1 MVFHTKAFINNSSKD
16 CQEVFDRMIL
26 INERLRGIE
35 EKENS
40 VGRELQEYLENQTES
55 AVTSLSKYLTSSEVV
70 QKFTSWTLDDTP
82 RAMGKW
88 EVTKIYIQE
97 ALIIT
102 KRLQEFIA
110 EWEEREQVFSSAR
123 GSLIQHF
130 QQRYSYVVEQLENL
144 ESFVIAED
152 VPVLANDCLPSEK
165 FSMASKVVIGVT
177 SPIWVPIGVVAF
189 VLSVPVVGVVAM
201 KEKLGNWN
209 KIRKY
214 ENDKCGFMA
223 KASLEYLLEATKKQN
238 LKSLVVEQLKEARIC
253 LEQVVNRIPEL
264 IKADRIL
271 CQKLTNDSSSQK
283 ELDIYRPIHERS
295 LQLRRKMAFFGI
307 QEVSIMDISCD
318 DLELRADK
326 ISPLGRDAFTTV
338 HRGTLKMRRKDESVE
353 VAVKVWNSEL
363 KNFDASDFLSERETL
378 RLVSLIHF

>member
-1 MVFHTKAFINNSSKD
+1 
-16 CQEVFDRMIL
+16 MIL
-26 INERLRGIE
+26 INERLCGIE

-40 VGRELQEYLENQTES
+40 VGRELQDYLENQTES
-55 AVTSLSKYLTSSEVV
+55 AVTSLSKYLTSSDVV

-97 ALIIT
+97 ALT

-110 EWEEREQVFSSAR
+110 EWEERKQVFSGAR

-165 FSMASKVVIGVT
+165 FSVASKVVIGVT

-223 KASLEYLLEATKKQN
+223 KASLEYRLEAAKKQN
-238 LKSLVVEQLKEARIC
+238 LKSLVVEQLKEARVC

-283 ELDIYRPIHERS
+283 ELDINRPIHERS
-295 LQLRRKMAFFGI
+295 LQLRRKMAVFGI
-307 QEVSIMDISCD
+307 QEVSIKFHLSVGKH
-318 DLELRADK
+318 L
-326 ISPLGRDAFTTV
+326 
-338 HRGTLKMRRKDESVE
+338 GTLKIRGKDESVE

-363 KNFDASDFLSERETL
+363 ENFDASDFLSERETL

>member
-1 MVFHTKAFINNSSKD
+1 MNASVA
-16 CQEVFDRMIL
+16 
-26 INERLRGIE
+26 LR
-35 EKENS
+35 KENS

-55 AVTSLSKYLTSSEVV
+55 AVTSLSKYLTSSDVV

-97 ALIIT
+97 ALT
-102 KRLQEFIA
+102 KRPQEFIA
-110 EWEEREQVFSSAR
+110 EWEEREQVFSGAR

-152 VPVLANDCLPSEK
+152 VPALANDCLPSEK
-165 FSMASKVVIGVT
+165 FSVASKVVIGVT

-238 LKSLVVEQLKEARIC
+238 LKSLVV
-253 LEQVVNRIPEL
+253 
-264 IKADRIL
+264 
-271 CQKLTNDSSSQK
+271 
-283 ELDIYRPIHERS
+283 
-295 LQLRRKMAFFGI
+295 
-307 QEVSIMDISCD
+307 
-318 DLELRADK
+318 
-326 ISPLGRDAFTTV
+326 
-338 HRGTLKMRRKDESVE
+338 
-353 VAVKVWNSEL
+353 
-363 KNFDASDFLSERETL
+363 
-378 RLVSLIHF
+378 

>member
-1 MVFHTKAFINNSSKD
+1 M
-16 CQEVFDRMIL
+16 

-40 VGRELQEYLENQTES
+40 VGRELQEYLENQRES
-55 AVTSLSKYLTSSEVV
+55 AVTSLSKYLTSSDVV

-97 ALIIT
+97 ALT
-102 KRLQEFIA
+102 KRLQEFIT
-110 EWEEREQVFSSAR
+110 VFSGAR

-144 ESFVIAED
+144 ESFVIADLED
-152 VPVLANDCLPSEK
+152 VPALANDCLPSEK
-165 FSMASKVVIGVT
+165 FSVASKVVIGVT

-223 KASLEYLLEATKKQN
+223 KASLEYLLEAAKKQN
-238 LKSLVVEQLKEARIC
+238 LKSLVVEQLKEARVC

-363 KNFDASDFLSERETL
+363 ENFDASDFLSERETL

>member
-1 MVFHTKAFINNSSKD
+1 
-16 CQEVFDRMIL
+16 MIL
-26 INERLRGIE
+26 INERLCGIE

-40 VGRELQEYLENQTES
+40 VGRELQDYLKNQTES
-55 AVTSLSKYLTSSEVV
+55 AVTSLSKYLTSSDVV

-97 ALIIT
+97 ALT

-110 EWEEREQVFSSAR
+110 EREEREQVFSGAR

-144 ESFVIAED
+144 ESFVIPED

-165 FSMASKVVIGVT
+165 FSVASKVVIGVT

-223 KASLEYLLEATKKQN
+223 KASLEYLLEAAKKQN
-238 LKSLVVEQLKEARIC
+238 LKSLVVEQLKEARVC
-253 LEQVVNRIPEL
+253 LEQVVNCIPEL

-271 CQKLTNDSSSQK
+271 CQKLTSDSSSQK

-295 LQLRRKMAFFGI
+295 LQLRRKMAVFGI
-307 QEVSIMDISCD
+307 QEVSIMDVSCD

-326 ISPLGRDAFTTV
+326 ISPLIYHCPSRDIKNA
-338 HRGTLKMRRKDESVE
+338 RK
-353 VAVKVWNSEL
+353 
-363 KNFDASDFLSERETL
+363 R
-378 RLVSLIHF
+378 

>member
-1 MVFHTKAFINNSSKD
+1 MVFHTKAFINNSFKD
-16 CQEVFDRMIL
+16 RQEVFDRMIL

-55 AVTSLSKYLTSSEVV
+55 AVTSLSKYLTSSDVV

-97 ALIIT
+97 ALT

-110 EWEEREQVFSSAR
+110 EWEEREQVFSGAR
-123 GSLIQHF
+123 GSLIQHC

-165 FSMASKVVIGVT
+165 FSVASKVVIGVT
-177 SPIWVPIGVVAF
+177 CPIWVPIGVVAF
-189 VLSVPVVGVVAM
+189 VLSVPVVGVVAI

-223 KASLEYLLEATKKQN
+223 KASLEYLLEAAKKQN
-238 LKSLVVEQLKEARIC
+238 LKSLVVEQLKEARVC

-283 ELDIYRPIHERS
+283 ELDINRPIHERS
-295 LQLRRKMAFFGI
+295 LQLRRKMA
-307 QEVSIMDISCD
+307 V
-318 DLELRADK
+318 L
-326 ISPLGRDAFTTV
+326 AF
-338 HRGTLKMRRKDESVE
+338 RKYPSWTSV
-353 VAVKVWNSEL
+353 A
-363 KNFDASDFLSERETL
+363 T
-378 RLVSLIHF
+378 I

>member
-1 MVFHTKAFINNSSKD
+1 MPA
-16 CQEVFDRMIL
+16 
-26 INERLRGIE
+26 
-35 EKENS
+35 
-40 VGRELQEYLENQTES
+40 
-55 AVTSLSKYLTSSEVV
+55 
-70 QKFTSWTLDDTP
+70 P
-82 RAMGKW
+82 
-88 EVTKIYIQE
+88 
-97 ALIIT
+97 
-102 KRLQEFIA
+102 
-110 EWEEREQVFSSAR
+110 
-123 GSLIQHF
+123 
-130 QQRYSYVVEQLENL
+130 
-144 ESFVIAED
+144 
-152 VPVLANDCLPSEK
+152 ANDCLPSEK
-165 FSMASKVVIGVT
+165 FSVASKVVIGVT

-209 KIRKY
+209 IIRKY
-214 ENDKCGFMA
+214 ENDKCNFMA
-223 KASLEYLLEATKKQN
+223 KASLEYLLEAAKKQN
-238 LKSLVVEQLKEARIC
+238 LRSLVVEQLKEARVC

-295 LQLRRKMAFFGI
+295 LQLRRKMAVFGI

-353 VAVKVWNSEL
+353 VIVKVWNSEL
-363 KNFDASDFLSERETL
+363 ENFDASDFLSERETL

>member
-1 MVFHTKAFINNSSKD
+1 
-16 CQEVFDRMIL
+16 MIL

-55 AVTSLSKYLTSSEVV
+55 AVTSLSKYLMSSDVV

-110 EWEEREQVFSSAR
+110 EWEEREQVFPSAR

-177 SPIWVPIGVVAF
+177 SPIWVPIRVVAF

-201 KEKLGNWN
+201 KEKLGNWDI
-209 KIRKY
+209 IRKY
-214 ENDKCGFMA
+214 ENDKCSFMA
-223 KASLEYLLEATKKQN
+223 KASLEYLLEAVKKQN
-238 LKSLVVEQLKEARIC
+238 LRSLVVEQLKEARVC

-283 ELDIYRPIHERS
+283 ELDIYRPIHERT
-295 LQLRRKMAFFGI
+295 LQFRRKMAVFGI

-326 ISPLGRDAFTTV
+326 ISPLGRVAFTTV
-338 HRGTLKMRRKDESVE
+338 HRGTLKIRGKDESVE

-363 KNFDASDFLSERETL
+363 ENFDASDFLSERETL
-378 RLVSLIHF
+378 RLVSLINF